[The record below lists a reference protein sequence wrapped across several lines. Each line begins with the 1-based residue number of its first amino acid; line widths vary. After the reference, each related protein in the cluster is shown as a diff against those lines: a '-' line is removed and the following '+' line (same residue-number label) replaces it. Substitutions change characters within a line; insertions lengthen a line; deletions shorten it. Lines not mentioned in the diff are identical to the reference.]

1 MDKTAYQ
8 ELIDQAARL
17 SLADQRRLLDHLQ
30 ALIEER
36 NGESGPRSILGLQG
50 LGKEIW
56 EGIDV
61 QEYVDRERASWD
73 G

>member
-36 NGESGPRSILGLQG
+36 NGEAGARSVLELQG

-61 QEYVDRERASWD
+61 EEYVDRERVSWD

>member
-36 NGESGPRSILGLQG
+36 NSEAGARSVLELQG

-61 QEYVDRERASWD
+61 EEYVDRERVSWD